1 MKSSTS
7 RRRRTT
13 VKLTHFRTM
22 WATGTAAHFLPD
34 GSRILRDRAVAPRR
48 SHCFHQLIKKCRQR
62 PKARSVPDRE
72 RRPTASMSADVAV
85 SLSVLVVI
93 VLLSDVTRRLLT
105 RALAD
110 TGLSVYAGEL
120 VSTFQLCCCTHEL
133 KMLSE
138 VGRIEPQLALT
149 LTYLAS
155 VVHGLTFRGATG
167 NPSGALEHAYRAKL
181 SGGCALRQIACQF
194 AAATAARA
202 AVPVV
207 WGMGLSGLHVRHK
220 LLGFQCI
227 SPIHAS
233 LHKAAAV
240 ELACAFAVQTVIT
253 HTQSVEEKYRVHAVA
268 AIITTV
274 VYAGTTNTLLCFLS
288 FQVIFKQRPAQFD
301 LLMVKGHV
309 ILTQALAQRHFSR
322 QRTSCLNLALIY
334 LVVLPFSHH
343 VLLLFLVF

>member
-1 MKSSTS
+1 
-7 RRRRTT
+7 
-13 VKLTHFRTM
+13 
-22 WATGTAAHFLPD
+22 
-34 GSRILRDRAVAPRR
+34 
-48 SHCFHQLIKKCRQR
+48 
-62 PKARSVPDRE
+62 
-72 RRPTASMSADVAV
+72 MSADVAV
-85 SLSVLVVI
+85 SLSVLVGI

-110 TGLSVYAGEL
+110 TGLSEYAGEL

-167 NPSGALEHAYRAKL
+167 NPSGALEHAYRAKF
-181 SGGCALRQIACQF
+181 SGGCALWRIACQF
-194 AAATAARA
+194 AAAKAARA

-253 HTQSVEEKYRVHAVA
+253 HTRSVEEKYRVHAVA

-274 VYAGTTNTLLCFLS
+274 VYAGGRVTGAVFN
-288 FQVIFKQRPAQFD
+288 P
-301 LLMVKGHV
+301 
-309 ILTQALAQRHFSR
+309 ALAFST
-322 QRTSCLNLALIY
+322 QFPCSGNTFLEYCLVYWLGPLLGMTS
-334 LVVLPFSHH
+334 S
-343 VLLLFLVF
+343 VLLFDKLTPTLWRKSSSLHLPLQTKKEA